1 MKKLGAII
9 LTAAVA
15 VQAAAFSAFAADD
28 EITVHITIGAAGE
41 LAIPCEDVAV
51 KDRDGDG
58 VFTIDEA
65 LYAVHDLY
73 YEGGAA
79 AGYTS
84 AESDWGLSIKKLW
97 GLTNNGSF
105 GYTVNDEFAMG
116 LSDPV
121 KNGDYLS
128 AYAMKDAAGYSDAYC
143 YFDVKAVPDAKQGD
157 TLTLNL
163 KKLQYVG
170 AQIETSAVPDAVIT
184 VDGEETAFKTD
195 ANGSVQVTL
204 DRSGDMILGI
214 KSEQNL
220 VPLALR
226 VHAAPAETTAT
237 VPAATTTTAAD
248 TTVTT
253 AATTASNTTAAATT
267 TKAQTTA
274 SGNKDSA
281 PKTGDTGA
289 MPAVIIAALTACGTA
304 FAFRRRREE

>member
-1 MKKLGAII
+1 MKKLGVIL

-41 LAIPCEDVAV
+41 LAVPCQDVAV

-58 VFTIDEA
+58 TYTIDEA

-84 AESDWGLSIKKLW
+84 AVGDWGLMIKKLW

-121 KNGDYLS
+121 KDGDYLT

-163 KKLQYVG
+163 KKLQYIG
-170 AQIETSAVPDAVIT
+170 AQVEASAVPDAVIT
-184 VDGEETAFKTD
+184 IDGAETSFKTD

-220 VPLALR
+220 VPLALH
-226 VHAAPAETTAT
+226 VHAAAAETTAIGSAT
-237 VPAATTTTAAD
+237 ATTTT

-253 AATTASNTTAAATT
+253 AATTVSNTTAASTT

-274 SGNKDSA
+274 SGNKNEA